1 MRILSRTVL
10 MTKTLPNDL
19 ARILSPSIL
28 ESDVAPKRSTHIHDD
43 AIRYRRL
50 PSAFPLALTKS
61 NDYRAPKRPMRNR
74 PSSDRPYPT
83 RVPPTKRV
91 PTHPSKTTLLDRS
104 KPVYPRHATSGRT
117 RQPISRALA
126 FEPQPLTSAWKR
138 SILDSDSLAR
148 SSRQPAPTQWSTP
161 RPRPLPR
168 STESKARNTSI
179 DKDCSSPRNPITP
192 QKKACS
198 SLIRFSKISPALFPP
213 PGFRHPLESFKVAQ
227 PEGHFPTMVRS
238 LRSSELSRQPVK
250 PASRI
255 RISALPTRPCR
266 PARCPSTFQD
276 IDGYRCSS
284 RRG

>member
-1 MRILSRTVL
+1 MRCRTEALHSHSR
-10 MTKTLPNDL
+10 
-19 ARILSPSIL
+19 RRYSLSPASL
-28 ESDVAPKRSTHIHDD
+28 SFST
-43 AIRYRRL
+43 R
-50 PSAFPLALTKS
+50 PTKS

-74 PSSDRPYPT
+74 PSSDRPYPA
-83 RVPPTKRV
+83 RVPPSKRV

-104 KPVYPRHATSGRT
+104 KPVHPRHATSGRT

-126 FEPQPLTSAWKR
+126 FESQPLTSAWKR
-138 SILDSDSLAR
+138 SILDSDSLAL

-179 DKDCSSPRNPITP
+179 DKDCSSPRNPITQ

-213 PGFRHPLESFKVAQ
+213 PGFPL
-227 PEGHFPTMVRS
+227 
-238 LRSSELSRQPVK
+238 
-250 PASRI
+250 
-255 RISALPTRPCR
+255 SARKLQSGAARRPLPNDGSVTQEFRTLTSAGKACITDTNICSAHSPRR
-266 PARCPSTFQD
+266 PARCPSTFQG